1 MEKPLKLRLTYDEH
15 GQHGAIASKMLR
27 TLGESDLVYIQ
38 PQVVNFET
46 LLAKHAEKDFDL
58 IRAGWCADYPD
69 PAVFLWK
76 YHSASADNKTH
87 YRNEKV
93 DKALEQL
100 QNRTLSEPARTA
112 LIRQITQWLEDDV
125 VILPMFQYQT
135 WLKVEPTLLGIETT
149 NPSEVIYSKDLSRQR
164 LENDKD
170 SNEPTN

>member
-1 MEKPLKLRLTYDEH
+1 M
-15 GQHGAIASKMLR
+15 
-27 TLGESDLVYIQ
+27 
-38 PQVVNFET
+38 
-46 LLAKHAEKDFDL
+46 
-58 IRAGWCADYPD
+58 
-69 PAVFLWK
+69 
-76 YHSASADNKTH
+76 
-87 YRNEKV
+87 